1 MLEKGMKIVLKKSMG
16 NFDRVGEVCTV
27 EEIVSDY
34 VLFTFGKNNGE
45 AGVVNVKLLDTYFD
59 IYEEEKIIAP
69 TVTKELIAEIIA
81 GSEITVNTVF
91 DKCTI
96 VTAKL
101 PNGFVITESSAC
113 VSPEN
118 YDEEIGAEICMNK
131 IIDKVWE
138 LEGYRLQCDLYEL
151 GYISEDECDCPH
163 DAGCLGCGLCE

>member
-16 NFDRVGEVCTV
+16 NFNKVGEICTV

-59 IYEEEKIIAP
+59 VYEEEKIIAS

-118 YDEEIGAEICMNK
+118 YDEEMGAEICMNK

-151 GYISEDECDCPH
+151 GYISEDKCDCPH
-163 DAGCLGCGLCE
+163 DTGCLGCGLCE